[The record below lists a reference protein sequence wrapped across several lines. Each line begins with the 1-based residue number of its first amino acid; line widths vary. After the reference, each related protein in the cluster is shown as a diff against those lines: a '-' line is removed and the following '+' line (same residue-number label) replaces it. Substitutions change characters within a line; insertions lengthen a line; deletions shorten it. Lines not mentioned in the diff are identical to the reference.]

1 MDKRHLA
8 DYNEYVE
15 RSTYSKALIF
25 LFVMLLAPVPAG
37 VFFLPQKRFLC
48 KKDYV
53 PEVSPDVVFLFAGYC
68 LICPDTEK

>member
-8 DYNEYVE
+8 DYNEDVE

-37 VFFLPQKRFLC
+37 VFFCPKSAF
-48 KKDYV
+48 
-53 PEVSPDVVFLFAGYC
+53 FARKTTYRRY
-68 LICPDTEK
+68 LQT